1 MKKSFTHIVT
11 TCALLLGS
19 QIAASAQDGPGGNH
33 PTFKA
38 RAFYGDKVENRVVA
52 IDVHKMQ
59 LAGTVDTIGSTPYPV
74 DQAGTL
80 DKVYAITRGTPSVDV
95 ITADTLENVGVIP
108 LSHKPRSG
116 ESYNARLGLALIA
129 GANKPLTSVIDVVND
144 SVVAVAGVDVETV
157 QTEDNGGSLSS
168 GHPAWLSKD
177 RFVVIDRANRTINLY
192 GIEKIQE
199 EGLDY
204 SWEVTHLSQV
214 STPTSVHHILHRDLS
229 QLSQPEKRTFYAL
242 FEGSANEGIRPGIL
256 KLHLDMLDELSLVR
270 QVSFEAKGVDAAD
283 MSSHHAD
290 FHPDGTH
297 IYAGSTE
304 GHLFVV
310 DSINMEVETVIK
322 SGLGTGH
329 TRFVPAKDLAIVT
342 NHHDTFVTVVD
353 IKKHR
358 KIKDVTVSGPKTH
371 GQILQSHTNFVS
383 PDSMYYYAFASDNGF
398 FFEFDL
404 KNLEVS
410 RTLHTGGAPVQGSF
424 INWDY
429 FSYDGD
435 SAATGM

>member
-1 MKKSFTHIVT
+1 MIIKKPLTQIVT
-11 TCALLLGS
+11 ACAILLSS
-19 QIAASAQDGPGGNH
+19 QVALSAQAGQEH

-38 RAFYGDKVENRVVA
+38 RAFYGDKVLNRVVA

-59 LAGTVDTIGSTPYPV
+59 LAGTVDTVGSTPYPV

-80 DKVYAITRGTPSVDV
+80 DKVYAITRGSASVDV
-95 ITADTLENVGVIP
+95 ITADTLENLGVIK
-108 LSHKPRSG
+108 LDHKPRSG

-144 SVVAVAGVDVETV
+144 SVVAVAGENIETV
-157 QTEDNGGSLSS
+157 QTRDNGGSLSS

-177 RFVVIDRANRTINLY
+177 RFVVIDRANRIIQLY
-192 GIEKIQE
+192 GIEKTQ
-199 EGLDY
+199 GKKLNY
-204 SWEVTHLSQV
+204 GWEVTLLDEV
-214 STPTSVHHILHRDLS
+214 ATPTSVHHILHRNLALLD
-229 QLSQPEKRTFYAL
+229 QHEKHTFYAL
-242 FEGSANEGIRPGIL
+242 SEGSAKEAIHPGIL
-256 KLHLDMLDELSLVR
+256 KLHLHKDDRLTLES
-270 QVSFEAKGVDAAD
+270 QVAFDGFDPAL

-297 IYAGSTE
+297 IYAGSAE

-310 DSINMEVETVIK
+310 DSVDMVVETVIE

-353 IKKHR
+353 IKNHR
-358 KIKDVTVSGPKTH
+358 KIKDVTVSGPKTQ

-383 PDSMYYYAFASDNGF
+383 PDSMYYYAFASDNGI

-410 RTLHTGGAPVQGSF
+410 RTLKTGGAPVQGSF

>member
-1 MKKSFTHIVT
+1 MIIKKPLTQIVT
-11 TCALLLGS
+11 ACAILLSS
-19 QIAASAQDGPGGNH
+19 QVALSAQAGQEH

-38 RAFYGDKVENRVVA
+38 RAFYGDKVLNRVVA

-59 LAGTVDTIGSTPYPV
+59 LAGTVDTVGSTPYPV

-80 DKVYAITRGTPSVDV
+80 DKVYAITRGSASVDV
-95 ITADTLENVGVIP
+95 ITADTLENLGVIK
-108 LSHKPRSG
+108 LDHKPRSG

-144 SVVAVAGVDVETV
+144 SVVAVAGENIETV
-157 QTEDNGGSLSS
+157 QTRDNGGSLSS

-177 RFVVIDRANRTINLY
+177 RFVVIDRANRIIQLY
-192 GIEKIQE
+192 GIEKIQGKKLNYE
-199 EGLDY
+199 
-204 SWEVTHLSQV
+204 WEVTLLDEV
-214 STPTSVHHILHRDLS
+214 VTPTSVHHILHRNLALLD
-229 QLSQPEKRTFYAL
+229 QHEKHTFYAL
-242 FEGSANEGIRPGIL
+242 SEGSQKEGIHPGIL
-256 KLHLDMLDELSLVR
+256 KLRLHQNDRLSLEN
-270 QVSFEAKGVDAAD
+270 QVSFEGFDPSI

-297 IYAGSTE
+297 IYAGSAE

-310 DSINMEVETVIK
+310 DSVDMVVETVIE

-353 IKKHR
+353 IKNHR
-358 KIKDVTVSGPKTH
+358 KIKDVTVSGPKTQ

-383 PDSMYYYAFASDNGF
+383 PDNMYYYAFASDNGI

-410 RTLHTGGAPVQGSF
+410 RTLKTGGAPVQGSF